1 MERHEFCIRFQTI
14 TLPGDLS
21 AFSAPSQKLL
31 RAMFQSLHEH
41 LTAAHD
47 PAQTASL
54 LDGSV
59 FAPILPEGMVMLR
72 CSTDAKH
79 TCTLRGFLIP
89 AADLRTAWRLSGWKL
104 LFVCAGG
111 WEREGDV
118 TLTPAEIERIAMSLQ
133 VPQERQPRLM
143 AMSKRLLESPVPFG
157 FAVTGFPLDDFPC
170 DLATG
175 ADKASI
181 APDEL
186 ILPADLTTDKLL
198 AERPALSGVKLC
210 CAGKHKYQ
218 SLRLK
223 CALPGEDTKALRNAV
238 KETLEQYPADD
249 VWYFAQMQSGNPVRA
264 ELLSPAANTAL
275 QQGSITYD
283 TLFQEAEKF
292 LAKTVSLPDTP
303 KESGGFFHKL
313 FHKH

>member
-1 MERHEFCIRFQTI
+1 MFTI
-14 TLPGDLS
+14 TFRTIALPGDLS
-21 AFSAPSQKLL
+21 PFSASSQKLL
-31 RAMFQSLHEH
+31 RALYQTLHEH

-59 FAPILPEGMVMLR
+59 FAPLLPEGMVMLR
-72 CSTDAKH
+72 CSANAKQR
-79 TCTLRGFLIP
+79 TCNLRGFLIP
-89 AADLRTAWRLSGWKL
+89 KSDLRTAWKLSGWKL

-118 TLTPAEIERIAMSLQ
+118 TLTPAEIERIAMSLN

-143 AMSKRLLESPVPFG
+143 AMSKRMLESPMPFG

-186 ILPADLTTDKLL
+186 ILPPGLHPDNLL
-198 AERPALSGVKLC
+198 ADRPALYGVKLC

-218 SLRLK
+218 TLRLK
-223 CALPGEDTKALRNAV
+223 CALPGEDAKALRTTI
-238 KETLEQYPADD
+238 KETLEQYPSDD
-249 VWYFAQMQSGNPVRA
+249 VWYFVQIQGSSLIRA
-264 ELLSPAANTAL
+264 ELLSQNASAAL
-275 QQGSITYD
+275 QQGNIAYE

-292 LAKTVSLPDTP
+292 LKQTVTMPDTP
-303 KESGGFFHKL
+303 KESGGFFQKL
-313 FHKH
+313 FRKR